1 MREWRRWEYSKPR
14 AAKGGIKLRTGR
26 NKPYSSNWWSK
37 RWLHFIESSID
48 SGRLVRGKT
57 YARRGQVLSIDVQPG
72 MIVATVQGSRK
83 APYQVRLGFD
93 TVSDEGRNLLLY
105 RFREHSTF
113 AAQLLAG
120 EMPEELVFAFDEG
133 GTHLFPDA
141 EAVRRFKCSCPD
153 DAEPCKHVV
162 AVLLLL
168 GEVFDDDPFLILKL
182 RGIDKEKLINLLTME
197 VNCCDGDYG
206 VSGNGGV
213 INGGGDWD
221 CEDDPL
227 TLSGGSDEVGPFG
240 EAEEDGSAE
249 ITFNSSWFAS
259 DFPVFSYNPAED
271 LRRPT
276 ALEIMNEFS
285 LWRGEKS
292 FRTSLLPYY
301 DRAALH
307 AVEILT
313 GEKRNQVGRPRKYE

>member
-1 MREWRRWEYSKPR
+1 MREWKRWEYRKPR

-26 NKPYSSNWWSK
+26 NKPYSSNWWSR
-37 RWLHFIESSID
+37 RWLQFIEGSID
-48 SGRLVRGKT
+48 SSRLVRGKT

-72 MIVATVQGSRK
+72 LIVATVQGSRR

-105 RFREHSTF
+105 KFREHASF
-113 AAQLLAG
+113 VAGLLVG
-120 EMPEELVFAFDEG
+120 EMPEDLAYVFDES
-133 GTHLFPDA
+133 GTRLFPDT
-141 EAVRRFKCSCPD
+141 EDVRRFKCSCPD
-153 DAEPCKHVV
+153 EAEPCKHVV

-182 RGIDKEKLINLLTME
+182 RGIDKDKLINLLTME
-197 VNCCDGDYG
+197 VSSCDGDYG
-206 VSGNGGV
+206 ILENGSGSSYDERG
-213 INGGGDWD
+213 WD
-221 CEDDPL
+221 DIEDAEI
-227 TLSGGSDEVGPFG
+227 LSGGSDEISPLG
-240 EAEEDGSAE
+240 EAEDDAE
-249 ITFNSSWFAS
+249 IKFDYSWFTS
-259 DFPVFSYNPAED
+259 DYLVFSYNPAED
-271 LRRPT
+271 VRRPA
-276 ALEIMNEFS
+276 ALEIMNEFP

-292 FRTSLLPYY
+292 FRASLLPYY